1 MKLIQMWFSY
11 RGQLKPFDFLVKGI
25 APGILLG
32 IVAMRLEAAL
42 NAGGLIIFSF
52 LAFSLWPASAMML
65 KVASSCWN
73 AEKKA

>member
-11 RGQLKPFDFLVKGI
+11 RGQLKPFDFFVKGI

-42 NAGGLIIFSF
+42 NAGGFIIFPF
-52 LAFSLWPASAMML
+52 LTFSLWPASAMIW
-65 KVASSCWN
+65 KVASSSWQ
-73 AEKKA
+73 AEKNA